1 MQVYIANFGRANF
14 LWPECRDKGQIVV
27 LDDEKIHPFWLARD
41 PEGYFEYAQKHM
53 TTNAG
58 TPVSRALAS
67 RWYNVND
74 WLVET
79 DGDLWL
85 HREKDVLWWTWSTS
99 APPVKS
105 IVVNPTTPGGLSTN
119 SVVMTKATTG
129 WSDRN
134 RKGQRLHWDGIH
146 KKAREFLFTE
156 GTFQRP
162 APANAAYALAMI
174 EGRDLSPWHALP
186 EWKKVAAATG
196 KTGKAA
202 VTFADARKKTIITM
216 RTNAIFAVFA
226 SGTVSLST
234 AKEKGFGFNDESA
247 MDAFLDKLLE
257 DNDVCALTGLTM
269 AMHGEGDPD
278 FWYSLDRIDS
288 SFGYMPENLQLVCRF
303 ANKWKGAGDNARFRS
318 LVEAIRN
325 LGS

>member
-14 LWPECRDKGQIVV
+14 LWPECRERGTIAV
-27 LDDEKIHPFWLARD
+27 LDDEEIHSFWLDRD
-41 PEGYFEYAQKHM
+41 PEGYFAYAQKHM

-74 WLVET
+74 WLMKT

-85 HREKDVLWWTWSTS
+85 HREKDALWWTWSTS
-99 APPVKS
+99 ADPVKS
-105 IVVNPTTPGGLSTN
+105 IIPNTNPQGGSSSRYVVYN
-119 SVVMTKATTG
+119 KATTG

-134 RKGQRLHWDGIH
+134 QKGQRLNWDGIH

-162 APANAAYALAMI
+162 AAANAAYALAMI

-186 EWKKVAAATG
+186 EWKRIAAATG

-202 VTFADARKKTIITM
+202 ITYGDKRKKTIITM
-216 RTNAIFAVFA
+216 RMNAISAVFA

-234 AKEKGFGFNDESA
+234 AKEKGFGFSDENA
-247 MDAFLDKLLE
+247 MDAFLDKLLQ

-269 AMHGEGDPD
+269 MMHGEGDPD

-288 SFGYMPENLQLVCRF
+288 SLGYVPENLQLVCRF
-303 ANKWKGAGDNARFRS
+303 ANKWKGAADNTKFRS
-318 LVEAIRN
+318 LVEAIRTS
-325 LGS
+325 GA